1 MTNLHALSGAYVLDA
16 LTPDESAEFE
26 AHLTSCAEC
35 RHEVGGLRETVG
47 LLGVTAVQTPPLGLR
62 ERVLAQVAT
71 TAQVAADPGSTELA
85 ADQASAPLPVQPPLQ
100 PPVQPS
106 VAPRAVPRA
115 RRWRTW
121 PVAAA
126 AAAALV
132 VGGVAGGTLAVR
144 AYRSDQV
151 ASAALARM
159 TQIAAAPDAASH
171 EVALGVSHVV
181 MSVEM
186 STAALVG
193 QDVPMPAESG
203 MTYQLWM
210 VHADGSSAPGPTF
223 MPESGEVLAFVEG
236 DLATVAALTI
246 TEEPMA
252 GSSEPTGPVVAVVTL

>member
-1 MTNLHALSGAYVLDA
+1 VTNVHSLSGAYVLNA

-35 RHEVGGLRETVG
+35 RHEVVGLRETVG
-47 LLGVTAVQTPPLGLR
+47 ILGVTALQTPPFGLR
-62 ERVLAQVAT
+62 ERVLAQVAA
-71 TAQVAADPGSTELA
+71 TAQVAPDPASTDPVA
-85 ADQASAPLPVQPPLQ
+85 GQASAQ
-100 PPVQPS
+100 PPVTPA
-106 VAPRAVPRA
+106 VTPAVTPLAVPRA

-126 AAAALV
+126 AAAALL
-132 VGGVAGGTLAVR
+132 VGGVAGGTFAVR
-144 AYRSDQV
+144 AYRADQV
-151 ASAALARM
+151 ASAAQARM
-159 TQIAAAPDAASH
+159 TQIATAPDAASH

-181 MSVEM
+181 MSVEL

-252 GSSEPTGPVVAVVTL
+252 GSAEPTGPLVAVVAL